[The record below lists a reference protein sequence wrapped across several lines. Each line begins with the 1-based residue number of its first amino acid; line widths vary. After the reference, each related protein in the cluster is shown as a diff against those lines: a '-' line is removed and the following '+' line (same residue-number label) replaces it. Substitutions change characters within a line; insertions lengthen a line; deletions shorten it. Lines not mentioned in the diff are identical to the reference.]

1 MRSRFIIAFAIIIAV
16 SLTAV
21 SFFAQQAAT
30 NEVRAFLGRGGWLGA
45 EELVSDLENFY
56 AKNGSWTGAEA
67 LMSVRGRGQGAGAGK
82 GSNASTSNAQAAL
95 RLADANGTI
104 LVSSAPAELGQK
116 ATPAELESATLLH
129 SDQRTVGYL
138 LAQSGSIAPSSQFE
152 ENFLTRVK
160 QATLQAALLAGAIG
174 LILALVLTALLM
186 RPIRELTKAASQL
199 AAGNYAHRVT
209 VKEPKELASL
219 GQAFN
224 QMAISIEQAGK
235 NRKAMTADI
244 AHELRTPLAV
254 QRAQLEAM
262 QDHVYPITEENLDGV
277 LKQNLLLSR
286 MVDDLRI
293 LAMADAGAL
302 NLIKDSINFLELVQ
316 DMVARFQAQAAEKEI
331 RIQFT
336 TRAQQVEIEADSERI
351 QQILNNLMQNGLRYT
366 PQNGTISITLQNDEN
381 AITLEVHDSGEGIPE
396 EALPYIFERFYRAD
410 KARDREKGGFGL
422 GLAIARQL
430 AQAHDGS
437 LTAENHSQGGALF
450 RLRLPLKK

>member
-1 MRSRFIIAFAIIIAV
+1 LRSRFIIAFAIIIAV

-30 NEVRAFLGRGGWLGA
+30 NEVRSFLGRGGWLGA

-56 AKNGSWTGAEA
+56 AKNGSWAGAEA
-67 LMSVRGRGQGAGAGK
+67 LMSVRGRGQGTGAGK
-82 GSNASTSNAQAAL
+82 GSNASTSNAQASL
-95 RLADANGTI
+95 RLADANGMI
-104 LVSSAPAELGQK
+104 LVSNAPAEIGQK
-116 ATPAELESATLLH
+116 ATPAELESATLLDF
-129 SDQRTVGYL
+129 DQRTVGYL

-174 LILALVLTALLM
+174 LILALVLTALLL

-224 QMAISIEQAGK
+224 QMATSIEQAGE

-262 QDHVYPITEENLDGV
+262 QDHVYPITEENLNGV

-437 LTAENHSQGGALF
+437 LTAENHPQGGALF